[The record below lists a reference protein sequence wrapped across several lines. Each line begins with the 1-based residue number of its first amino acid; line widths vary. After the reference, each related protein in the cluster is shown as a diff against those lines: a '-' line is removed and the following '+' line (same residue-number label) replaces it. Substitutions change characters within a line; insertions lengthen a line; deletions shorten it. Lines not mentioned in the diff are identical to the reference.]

1 MNKINILY
9 LLLLLILTSSCSTYK
24 NIPYFQDLN
33 HSTPTQEQITNYSP
47 LTIQPADILGINVNS
62 RNPESSIAFN
72 YNLNRINGNNFDNS
86 TDNPVTGYL
95 VDEKGEIE
103 LPLIGVLKVSGITTS
118 QLKEKMRPVLLKY
131 YKDPTVSI
139 RIINFK
145 VAVYGDVL
153 KPDIYTLQNE
163 KTTITQAIALAGDL
177 NITAKRKN
185 IILVREIDGVRNY
198 LPIDLT
204 SKKIFQSPYY
214 YLKNNDEIYVQ
225 PDRTKYAT
233 VDRGYRTATL
243 VLSGLSI
250 IAIVLS
256 NLYR

>member
-1 MNKINILY
+1 MYKTNIYLY
-9 LLLLLILTSSCSTYK
+9 LFLLMICSSCGSYK
-24 NIPYFQDLN
+24 SIPYYQDLD
-33 HSTPTQEQITNYSP
+33 HSKQTKEEVTNYSP

-62 RNPESSIAFN
+62 RNPESSAAFN
-72 YNLNRINGNNFDNS
+72 YNLNRVNGSNFDS
-86 TDNPVTGYL
+86 SSDNPVTGYL

-103 LPLIGVLKVSGITTS
+103 LPLIGILKVSGLTTS
-118 QLKEKMRPVLLKY
+118 QLRAKMKPILLEY

-139 RIINFK
+139 RIINLK
-145 VAVYGDVL
+145 VAIYGDVQR
-153 KPDIYTLQNE
+153 PNVYTLQNE
-163 KTTITQAIALAGDL
+163 RTTITQALSLSGDL
-177 NITAKRKN
+177 NITAMRKN
-185 IILVREIDGVRNY
+185 IILVREIDGKRNY
-198 LPIDLT
+198 IPIDLT